1 MKQVARYVQRGLRS
15 EAARFFLLAGLGTA
29 VAFAQSGTLDTSGVE
44 SVAASMLTIFRIV
57 GVCAII
63 AGLTFAVFKFMG
75 RDMMGGVLGVVGGI
89 IGAVIIGYAPSW
101 AQSLTGISVPLVP

>member
-1 MKQVARYVQRGLRS
+1 MKQIAKYAQRGLRS
-15 EAARFFLLAGLGTA
+15 EAARFFFLAGLGA
-29 VAFAQSGTLDTSGVE
+29 VVAYAQSGTLDTSGIE
-44 SVAASMLTIFRIV
+44 NVATRLLIIFRLV
-57 GVCAII
+57 GVAAII

-101 AQSLTGISVPLVP
+101 ATSLTGVTVATN

>member
-1 MKQVARYVQRGLRS
+1 MKQIAKHVQRGLRS

-29 VAFAQSGTLDTSGVE
+29 LAYAQSGTLDTTGIE
-44 SVAASMLTIFRIV
+44 NVATKLLIIFRII

-101 AQSLTGISVPLVP
+101 ASSLTGVTVVTN